1 MQPDEVI
8 VARMKGGTNVGRY
21 LGEEATSTGQ
31 SKRIR
36 ISVGRNKETQLPV
49 DRIILATGFIATGEE
64 ELEEFRRQA
73 ESIASQVDLTEVWE
87 VVRDEA
93 TPLSLGDLAE
103 LHWGSSP
110 DSAQMVAI
118 LLHLDRSSQY
128 FVDDKQGYL
137 ARSKESVE
145 EIEARRQRAIENA
158 QASESLAEHLSQ
170 GTLPSEMT
178 PYQAGLIEH
187 LRGYAVHGESYTRS
201 AVARGLLERLESRTR
216 DLQKLSFEV
225 LVKVDVLSPDEPLEL
240 ERAGII
246 KEFSKD
252 SLTEADA
259 LDVSKTL
266 EEPHRRDLTMV
277 PTVTIDDADTE
288 DKDDALSLEIIPDQ
302 PSPTFRIGIHIADG
316 GALIP
321 YGGAIDREADRRMS
335 TLYLPERQVTML
347 PPKVSNQIGS
357 LLPDERRAALS
368 LLARVTESGEVL
380 GWEVM
385 PSVIRSQAALAY
397 EEVDQALD
405 DPSHPWH
412 QMLESLNRVALSL
425 RQKRG
430 EAGAVMMDR
439 SEMRMEVKP
448 SGEVEVRVLHQ
459 TASRQLVAELM
470 ILSNSLMAEFC
481 RDRDLPV
488 AYRSQARADLE
499 DVIAEIPDGP
509 LRRYQMMRRLTPA
522 DLDTVP
528 AHHGGLG
535 VPAYI
540 QITSPLRR
548 YPDLVMQRQISRF
561 LNSGEPLYS
570 TEDIASM
577 AQRAEAQLRELGK
590 LEDERKRYWFLK
602 YLNQLREV
610 GEEDGASDLFQAVIL
625 ENQPGR
631 TAYLE
636 LVDYPFRVR
645 VELPEAIEP
654 GETVT
659 LRLHGVDLWR
669 RIGHFIHMPSPL

>member
-1 MQPDEVI
+1 
-8 VARMKGGTNVGRY
+8 MKGGTSVGRY

-36 ISVGRNKETQLPV
+36 ISVGRNKEAQLPV

-73 ESIASQVDLTEVWE
+73 ESIASQLNLTEVWE

-170 GTLPSEMT
+170 GTLPPEMT
-178 PYQAGLIEH
+178 PYQTGLIEH

-240 ERAGII
+240 ERAGIVE
-246 KEFSKD
+246 EFPKD
-252 SLTEADA
+252 SLAEADA
-259 LDVSKTL
+259 LDVSKIL

-277 PTVTIDDADTE
+277 PTITIDDADTE

-321 YGGAIDREADRRMS
+321 YGGAIDQEADRRMS

-380 GWEVM
+380 DWEVM

-405 DPSHPWH
+405 DSSHPWH

-425 RQKRG
+425 RRKRE
-430 EAGAVMMDR
+430 EAVAVMMDR
-439 SEMRMEVKP
+439 AEMRMEVKP
-448 SGEVEVRVLHQ
+448 SGEVEVKVLHQ

-577 AQRAEAQLRELGK
+577 AQRAEVQLRELGK

-645 VELPEAIEP
+645 AELPEACEP

-669 RIGHFIHMPSPL
+669 RIGHFIHVPSSE